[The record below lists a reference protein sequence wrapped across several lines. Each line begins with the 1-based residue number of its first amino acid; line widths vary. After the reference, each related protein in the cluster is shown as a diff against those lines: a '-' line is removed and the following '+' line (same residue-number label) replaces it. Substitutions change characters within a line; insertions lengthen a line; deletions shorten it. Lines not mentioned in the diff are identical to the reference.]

1 MAPRPV
7 LLYPDPILKQVA
19 PPVEAADLDRVAQL
33 LIDTAATYERCV
45 GIAAPQIGE
54 LVRVAIVD
62 VSEHPKAETSNGLI
76 VLANPH
82 VIASEGSEVAREGC
96 LSLPDV
102 TANVRRATRIEVKH
116 LGGTLE
122 CEGFEARA
130 VLHEIDH
137 LDGILFLDRVES
149 PGGRRVPAKELR
161 ERLGI
166 RRSGLALQ
174 PRRSPRQ
181 SRAGHRRELERLAR
195 RADRVVLV
203 LRADR
208 RARGGRPRPARG
220 REPGRR
226 GR

>member
-1 MAPRPV
+1 MQT
-7 LLYPDPILKQVA
+7 DD
-19 PPVEAADLDRVAQL
+19 VERVAQL

-82 VIASEGSEVAREGC
+82 VTAREGSEVAREGC

-116 LGGTLE
+116 LGGVLE

-137 LDGILFLDRVES
+137 MDGILFLDRVES
-149 PGGRRVPAKELR
+149 LVDDVFRRKSYAEGSGPAGSTTSASSAGGRGDSSGSSERGTGESSNASPGGRI
-161 ERLGI
+161 G
-166 RRSGLALQ
+166 
-174 PRRSPRQ
+174 
-181 SRAGHRRELERLAR
+181 
-195 RADRVVLV
+195 
-203 LRADR
+203 
-208 RARGGRPRPARG
+208 
-220 REPGRR
+220 
-226 GR
+226 

>member
-1 MAPRPV
+1 MSARPV
-7 LLYPDPILKQVA
+7 LLYPDPVLKQVA
-19 PPVEAADLDRVAQL
+19 APVQASDVEEVAAALVA
-33 LIDTAATYERCV
+33 TMRSYERCA

-62 VSEHPKAETSNGLI
+62 VSEHPKAETSNGLM

-82 VIASEGSEVAREGC
+82 VTAREGSEVAREGC

-116 LGGTLE
+116 LGGRLE

-149 PGGRRVPAKELR
+149 LVDDVFRRKSYASGSGSTGLASTSTSGGEDDSSDSSERGTGESSNASPGGRI
-161 ERLGI
+161 G
-166 RRSGLALQ
+166 
-174 PRRSPRQ
+174 
-181 SRAGHRRELERLAR
+181 
-195 RADRVVLV
+195 
-203 LRADR
+203 
-208 RARGGRPRPARG
+208 
-220 REPGRR
+220 
-226 GR
+226 

>member
-19 PPVEAADLDRVAQL
+19 APVATEDVERIAQL
-33 LIDTAATYERCV
+33 LIETAATFGRCV

-82 VIASEGSEVAREGC
+82 VTAREGSEVAREGC

-116 LGGTLE
+116 LGGVLE

-137 LDGILFLDRVES
+137 MDGILFLDRVES
-149 PGGRRVPAKELR
+149 LVDDVFRRKSYAEGSAGSSERATGESSNASPGGRI
-161 ERLGI
+161 G
-166 RRSGLALQ
+166 
-174 PRRSPRQ
+174 
-181 SRAGHRRELERLAR
+181 
-195 RADRVVLV
+195 
-203 LRADR
+203 
-208 RARGGRPRPARG
+208 
-220 REPGRR
+220 
-226 GR
+226 